1 MCVCVRAQKAAV
13 LANERLS
20 NVLEVFDEGWNEFLL
35 TAIVKNVDPD
45 VHMTHGFTL
54 TQINQ
59 V

>member
-45 VHMTHGFTL
+45 VRDVAPNGHHHCK
-54 TQINQ
+54 
-59 V
+59 